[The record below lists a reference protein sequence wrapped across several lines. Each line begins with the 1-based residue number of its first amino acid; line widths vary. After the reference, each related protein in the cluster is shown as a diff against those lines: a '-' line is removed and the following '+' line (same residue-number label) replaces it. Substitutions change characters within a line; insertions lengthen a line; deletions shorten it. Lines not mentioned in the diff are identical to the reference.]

1 MRSELEFTR
10 NTSTSDEILR
20 HLEAC
25 DASFVPS
32 LSGRVDLAK
41 YAEKLA
47 LNATRFEFWSNGN
60 LTGLLALYLQAG
72 NETAFISNLSV
83 IPSQQRA
90 GIGAQL
96 LRESINYLKVLG
108 IRCVLL
114 EVGAASS
121 AQRFYFAAGFRF
133 VGVGS
138 RKSDAFHQLEYRIH
152 D

>member
-1 MRSELEFTR
+1 MRSEFEFTL

-25 DASFVPS
+25 DASFEPS

-47 LNATRFEFWSNGN
+47 IHATRFEFWSDGI
-60 LTGLLALYLQAG
+60 LSGLLALYLKDG

-83 IPSQQRA
+83 IPSQQRT

-96 LRESINYLKVLG
+96 LRVSINYLKVLG

-121 AQRFYFAAGFRF
+121 AHRFYLAAGFRF
-133 VGVGS
+133 VGFGS
-138 RKSDAFHQLEYRIH
+138 KGSDAFHQLEYRVH